1 MSERTNGILAEV
13 NPFDPA
19 LTSKPVLFSVG
30 DVTVTERAAP
40 FTTPIEQVTCIA
52 LHRRGVWGAVDE
64 IDKLRNE
71 DMVRENGR
79 VVSLYWPRAGLPV
92 YVVTNL
98 RTARTV
104 VMLTEEYQTTDV

>member
-1 MSERTNGILAEV
+1 MSERTNGMLAEV

-19 LTSKPVLFSVG
+19 VTNKPILFSVG
-30 DVTVTERAAP
+30 NVTVTDRAAP
-40 FTTPIEQVTCIA
+40 CIKPIEQIACIA
-52 LHRRGVWGAVDE
+52 LHQRGVWGAVDE

-71 DMVRENGR
+71 DMIRENGR
-79 VVSLYWPRAGLPV
+79 VVSLYWPRAGHPV

-98 RTARTV
+98 RTDQTV

>member
-30 DVTVTERAAP
+30 NVTVTDRAAP
-40 FTTPIEQVTCIA
+40 FLRPREHLACVA
-52 LHRRGVWGAVDE
+52 LHQRGVWGAVDE

-71 DMVRENGR
+71 DMIRENGR
-79 VVSLYWPRAGLPV
+79 VVSLYWPFAGLPV

-98 RTARTV
+98 RTGRTV
-104 VMLTEEYQTTDV
+104 IMLTEEYQTTDV